1 MPIINLAVATMS
13 YGYLSIGS
21 WFVPTPYQAGK
32 EIGELIA
39 NVNLFQGTPIG
50 VVLVLVPCYSDTSKL
65 DSGRMRSSTLCR
77 RYFARLRNEDGNPEN
92 VPVRHMVNGAAGG
105 WKGIV
110 CAESVTRG
118 LVRDHPSMNMK
129 IGTLVPGYVLS
140 ANLSL

>member
-50 VVLVLVPCYSDTSKL
+50 VVLVIVPYYSDTSKL
-65 DSGRMRSSTLCR
+65 DRLGGEMADISSMQ
-77 RYFARLRNEDGNPEN
+77 F
-92 VPVRHMVNGAAGG
+92 
-105 WKGIV
+105 
-110 CAESVTRG
+110 
-118 LVRDHPSMNMK
+118 
-129 IGTLVPGYVLS
+129 
-140 ANLSL
+140 